1 MNEPTQFQAHKAASC
16 VWLVFKRTLAVI
28 VILIATIGFLANAA
42 GLAGMWVVRRPARD
56 TVTALSTFVND
67 KLGLVDQAL
76 VRVNARADDGRQAL
90 AQVNNAVSK
99 LSDHLEENSPLLT
112 ALTGAVRDD
121 LAPKIAEMRA
131 QALALRDGVI
141 SVNAALETLNSF
153 GFITV
158 PTLSDE
164 LGAVS
169 ERVNAA
175 QSDVQ
180 ELRLAI
186 DEVRTG
192 VSANLVAGVTARTIK
207 IDNVMAQIK
216 STTVKYQAAV
226 TEKRQQV
233 TDLSHKILRAINL
246 IVLLLTGLLL
256 VVAAGQVLLIYVCWQ
271 YVRRGR
277 FPSLRVLVDAPDK
290 DRIGNFIS
298 P

>member
-1 MNEPTQFQAHKAASC
+1 MTRNTMNEATPFQAHKAASC
-16 VWLVFKRTLAVI
+16 VWVVFKRILAVI

-42 GLAGMWVVRRPARD
+42 GLVGIWVVRQPARE
-56 TVTALSTFVND
+56 TVTALSTFVNG

-76 VRVNARADDGRQAL
+76 VRVSARADDGRQAL
-90 AQVNNAVSK
+90 AQVNNATSK
-99 LSDHLEENSPLLT
+99 LSDRLEESSPLLT

-121 LAPKIAEMRA
+121 LAPRIAEMRA
-131 QALALRDGVI
+131 QALAIHDGVV

-164 LGAVS
+164 LATVS
-169 ERVNAA
+169 ERIDAA

-186 DEVRTG
+186 DEARTG
-192 VSANLVAGVTARTIK
+192 ALANLIAAITARTIK

-216 STTVKYQAAV
+216 STTVEYQAAV
-226 TEKRQQV
+226 TQRRQQV
-233 TDLSHKILRAINL
+233 IDLSRRLLRAINL
-246 IVLLLTGLLL
+246 IVLLLTVLLL

-277 FPSLRVLVDAPDK
+277 FPSLRVF
-290 DRIGNFIS
+290 G
-298 P
+298 